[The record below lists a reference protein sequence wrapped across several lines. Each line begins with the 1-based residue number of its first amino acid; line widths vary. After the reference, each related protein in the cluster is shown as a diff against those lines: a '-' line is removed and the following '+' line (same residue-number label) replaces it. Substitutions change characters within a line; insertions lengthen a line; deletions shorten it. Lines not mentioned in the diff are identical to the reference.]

1 VNCGSTD
8 PCPRRRVI
16 KLVLGVLAVIAGV
29 VFGFYFYE
37 RAKFLE
43 VAEQRAKAVGE
54 KVYETGAGEE
64 RADGE

>member
-1 VNCGSTD
+1 
-8 PCPRRRVI
+8 VI
-16 KLVLGVLAVIAGV
+16 KLVLGVLAVIAAV

-43 VAEQRAKAVGE
+43 VAEERAKAVGE

-64 RADGE
+64 RAESENVKPE

>member
-1 VNCGSTD
+1 
-8 PCPRRRVI
+8 VI
-16 KLVLGVLAVIAGV
+16 KLVLGVLAVIAAV
-29 VFGFYFYE
+29 VLGFYFYE

-43 VAEQRAKAVGE
+43 VAEERAKAVGE